1 MCGARLKMSE
11 LILCVDDEIV
21 SLITM
26 KSCINSS
33 FSDIFSVQTETD
45 PVLALQTVR
54 EISKNRELFLV
65 ISDLKMQE
73 MDGLDFLKKVREE
86 FPKIK
91 LMMITGE
98 SNKKILKEISDTG
111 YVDVLM
117 TKPWD
122 RDKLIDAIQAF
133 DLEKKEV

>member
-1 MCGARLKMSE
+1 MSRF
-11 LILCVDDEIV
+11 ILCVDDEII

-26 KSCINSS
+26 KACINSS
-33 FSDIFSVQTETD
+33 YGHSFSVQTETD
-45 PVLALQTVR
+45 PSVAIETIR
-54 EISKNRELFLV
+54 EIRKSNELFLV

-73 MDGLDFLKKVREE
+73 MDGLDFLAEVRKE
-86 FPKIK
+86 FPEIK

-98 SNKKILKEISDTG
+98 SSKSRLKEIYDTG
-111 YVDVLM
+111 ILDVLM

-122 RDKLIDAIQAF
+122 RDKLINAIQEL